1 MKEALRHLE
10 YALKFGVE
18 QNLLTPYILARLRMQ
33 RPAGFYNLYEH
44 ELIESDAKLE
54 FVRAKLAEYRCITT
68 RGNLLASLPADD
80 TQQRAVSD

>member
-54 FVRAKLAEYRCITT
+54 FVRAKLAEYRCIEAT
-68 RGNLLASLPADD
+68 
-80 TQQRAVSD
+80 RAVHRLARKDMNMDMSTHP